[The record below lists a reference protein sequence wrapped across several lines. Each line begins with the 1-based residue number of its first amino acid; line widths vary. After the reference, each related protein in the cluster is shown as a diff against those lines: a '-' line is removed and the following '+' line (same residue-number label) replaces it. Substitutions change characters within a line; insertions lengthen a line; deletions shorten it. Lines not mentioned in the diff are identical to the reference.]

1 MICRGGDPAP
11 EGLQRR
17 RMLLSHATLLR
28 DSTPLELD
36 KLARFTE
43 VHTHPAGTQLI
54 AQDAPA
60 TAIHFVAYGRVRLM
74 LLGDNGRELAV
85 SDLERGDHF
94 GESAIV
100 EDARYSTSAV
110 ALDEVL
116 ILTVPRDAF
125 AAYAQKHAAAAF
137 RLAVEQTKRL
147 AAASQQLA
155 DMAMS
160 NVEVRVARML
170 KRLALRDGI
179 VVAKGVL
186 VRRRVTHQELA
197 HLVGTC
203 RETVTRSLAVL
214 SRRGLVAAHDGRIVV
229 TPALLAQP

>member
-1 MICRGGDPAP
+1 MIWRGGDPAS

-17 RMLLSHATLLR
+17 RLLLSHAALLR
-28 DSTPLELD
+28 DGTPIELD
-36 KLARFTE
+36 KLARSTD
-43 VHTHPAGTQLI
+43 VHTHPAGTQLM

-60 TAIHFVAYGRVRLM
+60 TAIHFVAYGRARLM
-74 LLGDNGRELAV
+74 LLGDSGRELAV
-85 SDLERGDHF
+85 GDLERGDHF
-94 GESAIV
+94 GESAIL
-100 EDARYSTSAV
+100 EDARYATSAV

-125 AAYAQKHAAAAF
+125 AAYAQTHAAVAF
-137 RLAVEQTKRL
+137 RLAVEQTQRL

-160 NVEVRVARML
+160 NVEVRVARTL
-170 KRLALRDGI
+170 KRLALHDGI
-179 VVAKGVL
+179 DVSKGIL
-186 VRRRVTHQELA
+186 VRRITHQELA

-203 RETVTRSLAVL
+203 RETVTRSVAAL
-214 SRRGLVAAHDGRIVV
+214 SRRGLLAAHDGRIVV